1 MDNYYLDKVTNT
13 PIKIC
18 SVFYIKA
25 LKRKINGD
33 IDDKKEV
40 LSNIEYD
47 DYLKI
52 KRTLPALVSSQFYCY
67 TNKSVVIKNKSI
79 KLNDFTKH
87 LVDVLPSIIDQ
98 IVENINDSNITD
110 IKSKI
115 VNIFYNSLIH

>member
-33 IDDKKEV
+33 IDKKEV
-40 LSNIEYD
+40 LSNIEYS

-52 KRTLPALVSSQFYCY
+52 KKTLPALVQSQFYCY

-98 IVENINDSNITD
+98 IVENINDSSITD

>member
-33 IDDKKEV
+33 IDKKEA
-40 LSNIEYD
+40 LSNIEYS

-52 KRTLPALVSSQFYCY
+52 KKTLPALVPSQFYCY
-67 TNKSVVIKNKSI
+67 TNNSVVIKNKSI

-87 LVDVLPSIIDQ
+87 LVDVLPNIIDQ
-98 IVENINDSNITD
+98 IVENINDSSITD

>member
-67 TNKSVVIKNKSI
+67 TTKSVVIQKQK
-79 KLNDFTKH
+79 
-87 LVDVLPSIIDQ
+87 
-98 IVENINDSNITD
+98 
-110 IKSKI
+110 
-115 VNIFYNSLIH
+115 Y

>member
-33 IDDKKEV
+33 IDKKEV
-40 LSNIEYD
+40 LSNIEYS

-52 KRTLPALVSSQFYCY
+52 KKTLPALVPSQFYCY

-98 IVENINDSNITD
+98 IVENINDSSITD

>member
-33 IDDKKEV
+33 IV
-40 LSNIEYD
+40 LSNIEYS

-52 KRTLPALVSSQFYCY
+52 EKTLPALVPSQFYCY

-87 LVDVLPSIIDQ
+87 LVDVLPIIIDQ
-98 IVENINDSNITD
+98 IVENING
-110 IKSKI
+110 
-115 VNIFYNSLIH
+115 

>member
-1 MDNYYLDKVTNT
+1 MDNYYLDNVTNT

-33 IDDKKEV
+33 IDKKEV
-40 LSNIEYD
+40 LSNIEYS

-52 KRTLPALVSSQFYCY
+52 KKTLPVLVPSQFYCY
-67 TNKSVVIKNKSI
+67 TNNSVVIKNKSI

-87 LVDVLPSIIDQ
+87 LVDVLPNIIDQ
-98 IVENINDSNITD
+98 IVENINDSSITD